1 MEETK
6 EESREAI
13 PGGTV
18 VKEKTSVSQVPEEQK
33 GLFQSWMLVYYIL
46 GVIEV
51 LLGFRLV
58 FKGLG
63 ANPSADFVSFIYG
76 VTDFLLQ
83 PFLGI
88 FRSTVTEGAEVT
100 AVFEPATVI
109 AMVVYAVLAWGLA
122 SLIEIKLSGGSS
134 K

>member
-1 MEETK
+1 
-6 EESREAI
+6 
-13 PGGTV
+13 
-18 VKEKTSVSQVPEEQK
+18 
-33 GLFQSWMLVYYIL
+33 MLVYYIL